1 MSEWTECTLGDV
13 VTLQRG
19 YDLPSRVRRQ
29 GCYPVVSSSGT
40 TDWHAE
46 YKVEGP
52 GVVTGRY
59 GTIGEVFYVAGK
71 YWPLNTTLFV
81 SDFKGNV
88 PRFVYY
94 LLKLFDFKK
103 FSDKSA
109 VPGVNR
115 NDLYPTK
122 IRLPRDRETQ
132 ESIALALHSLDDKI
146 EHNNE
151 LIKMLEE
158 QAQLV
163 YDYWFMQFDFPDENW
178 RPYRSS
184 GGKMVWS
191 EELKREIPEGW
202 SVKPCGE
209 VFGVTRGKSYSSEE
223 IEKGSTLMINLKNL
237 APYGGYNRNMEKP
250 YSGTFTAN
258 HVAKEGD
265 VLMGVTDMTRER
277 RMVGYVLRVPH
288 MEQECVF
295 SMDLIKLLP
304 IAVSPTFLYT
314 SLYYGKYGKK
324 FSPFALGTNV
334 LHLNPTAISRIP
346 FVVPKKQVLEL
357 ADSIFEGIYE
367 KMDALEAEN
376 ALLTAQRDFL
386 LPRLMTG
393 EITVAE

>member
-132 ESIALALHSLDDKI
+132 ESIALVLHSLDDKI

-163 YDYWFMQFDFPDENW
+163 YDYWFMQFDFPDENG

-184 GGKMVWS
+184 GGKMVWN
-191 EELKREIPEGW
+191 EVLKRELPEGW
-202 SVKPCGE
+202 RVERLSEHAHITMGTSPVGSSLNELQDGMLFFQGSTDFGSVIPEARVYTTSPKRTANAGDLLFSVRAPVGSMNFAAQECCIGRGLAALSSAIDAPAHLWQE
-209 VFGVTRGKSYSSEE
+209 MRCLAPHFDKYNLEGSIFGCIGRDALHALPVLTPNIPL
-223 IEKGSTLMINLKNL
+223 IEKYQKEVGAIHERYIAL
-237 APYGGYNRNMEKP
+237 AHE
-250 YSGTFTAN
+250 
-258 HVAKEGD
+258 
-265 VLMGVTDMTRER
+265 
-277 RMVGYVLRVPH
+277 
-288 MEQECVF
+288 
-295 SMDLIKLLP
+295 
-304 IAVSPTFLYT
+304 
-314 SLYYGKYGKK
+314 
-324 FSPFALGTNV
+324 NV
-334 LHLNPTAISRIP
+334 HLA
-346 FVVPKKQVLEL
+346 
-357 ADSIFEGIYE
+357 
-367 KMDALEAEN
+367 
-376 ALLTAQRDFL
+376 AQRDFL
-386 LPRLMTG
+386 LPLLMSG
-393 EITVAE
+393 QVTVAE

>member
-29 GCYPVVSSSGT
+29 GCYPVLSSSGT

-132 ESIALALHSLDDKI
+132 ESIALVLHSLDDKI
-146 EHNNE
+146 EHNNK

-158 QAQLV
+158 QVQLL
-163 YDYWFMQFDFPDENW
+163 YDYWFMQFDFPDENG

-191 EELKREIPEGW
+191 KELKREIPKGW
-202 SVKPCGE
+202 GAGTLKDVADVVG
-209 VFGVTRGKSYSSEE
+209 
-223 IEKGSTLMINLKNL
+223 GSTPSTSNPNNFSTGEDSIPWITPKDLSGNADFYIGRGRVSLSEAGRKEASLHYLPEGAILFSSRAPIGYIAIAANEVTTNQGFKSLVPYDRAYTPYLFFLMRSLVPYFVQAAGITTFKEVSGGQVKRTPLIIPETRILHSFEKL
-237 APYGGYNRNMEKP
+237 VAPL
-250 YSGTFTAN
+250 FTLRRQ
-258 HVAKEGD
+258 VE
-265 VLMGVTDMTRER
+265 TETRE
-277 RMVGYVLRVPH
+277 
-288 MEQECVF
+288 
-295 SMDLIKLLP
+295 
-304 IAVSPTFLYT
+304 
-314 SLYYGKYGKK
+314 
-324 FSPFALGTNV
+324 
-334 LHLNPTAISRIP
+334 
-346 FVVPKKQVLEL
+346 
-357 ADSIFEGIYE
+357 
-367 KMDALEAEN
+367 
-376 ALLTAQRDFL
+376 LTAQRDFL
-386 LPRLMTG
+386 LPLLMSG
-393 EITVAE
+393 QVTVAE

>member
-29 GCYPVVSSSGT
+29 GCYPVLSSSGT

-132 ESIALALHSLDDKI
+132 ESIALVLHSLNDKI
-146 EHNNE
+146 EHNNK

-158 QAQLV
+158 QVQLL
-163 YDYWFMQFDFPDENW
+163 YDYWFMQFDFPDENGK
-178 RPYRSS
+178 PYRSS
-184 GGKMVWS
+184 GGKMVWNDK
-191 EELKREIPEGW
+191 LKRDIPESWHVDNIYACCDLLNGLACQ
-202 SVKPCGE
+202 KYPHHP
-209 VFGVTRGKSYSSEE
+209 GKQSMPVIKIREMHE
-223 IEKGSTLMINLKNL
+223 GFNEKSDHV
-237 APYGGYNRNMEKP
+237 
-250 YSGTFTAN
+250 
-258 HVAKEGD
+258 HVAVPAKYIVNNGDILFSWSATLEVMIWCGGQGCLNQHIFKVQPRLESWTYVYMLLKQTVTHFARIAESRKTTMGHITSDHLKETKVLIPHKD
-265 VLMGVTDMTRER
+265 VLEAFESAVASLIER
-277 RMVGYVLRVPH
+277 IVSTSVQNRVLS
-288 MEQECVF
+288 E
-295 SMDLIKLLP
+295 
-304 IAVSPTFLYT
+304 
-314 SLYYGKYGKK
+314 
-324 FSPFALGTNV
+324 
-334 LHLNPTAISRIP
+334 
-346 FVVPKKQVLEL
+346 
-357 ADSIFEGIYE
+357 
-367 KMDALEAEN
+367 
-376 ALLTAQRDFL
+376 QRDFL
-386 LPRLMTG
+386 LPLLMSG
-393 EITVAE
+393 QVTVVE

>member
-132 ESIALALHSLDDKI
+132 ESIALILHSLDDKI

-158 QAQLV
+158 QAQMV
-163 YDYWFMQFDFPDENW
+163 YDYWFTQFDFPDETGK
-178 RPYRSS
+178 PYRSS

-202 SVKPCGE
+202 YAVTLNNICKMYQPQTLSLAELDDNADYFVYGANGIIGKYKEYNHSESEVAIACRGNSCGTVNRTLPNSWITGNAMVLQMLDRDVSNE
-209 VFGVTRGKSYSSEE
+209 FILRSIPHIGIYRAIS
-223 IEKGSTLMINLKNL
+223 GSGQPQI
-237 APYGGYNRNMEKP
+237 
-250 YSGTFTAN
+250 
-258 HVAKEGD
+258 
-265 VLMGVTDMTRER
+265 TRENLQKLKIAYPKNN
-277 RMVGYVLRVPH
+277 GVLL
-288 MEQECVF
+288 EYT
-295 SMDLIKLLP
+295 K
-304 IAVSPTFLYT
+304 IAVHIVHRLLLLS
-314 SLYYGKYGKK
+314 K
-324 FSPFALGTNV
+324 
-334 LHLNPTAISRIP
+334 
-346 FVVPKKQVLEL
+346 
-357 ADSIFEGIYE
+357 
-367 KMDALEAEN
+367 EN
-376 ALLTAQRDFL
+376 MHLTAQRDFL
-386 LPRLMTG
+386 LPLLMSG
-393 EITVAE
+393 QVKVAE